1 MLYVLTGSDIDAI
14 KKRGAQI
21 AKGHE
26 LLRFGEG
33 ALPFSEALSHLGAR
47 GLFAPKM
54 ALLLDRPS
62 EDAEG
67 KTIIGEHAEALAD
80 ADMPVIVIETTLTAA
95 EKKAFGKKAEFEEFE
110 EKKKADMPPPS
121 VFTLTDAFASG
132 NRKNAWILYRKLIE
146 GGSAPE
152 EVHGALSWQARA
164 MVLASK
170 TKSASEAGLKP
181 FVYTKAKRAVS
192 KMTPEQTERI
202 SRELV
207 DMLHASRMG
216 QGNLE
221 SLIEAFLLKKA

>member
-1 MLYVLTGSDIDAI
+1 MLHVLTGSDIDAI
-14 KKRGAQI
+14 KKRAAAI

-33 ALPFSEALSHLGAR
+33 ALPFSEAPSYLGAS
-47 GLFAPKM
+47 GLFAPKV
-54 ALLLDRPS
+54 ALLLDRPFG
-62 EDAEG
+62 DADG
-67 KTIIGEHAEALAD
+67 KALIEEHANAFAD
-80 ADMPVIVIETTLTAA
+80 ADMPVMVIETALSAA

-110 EKKKADMPPPS
+110 EKRKTETPPPS
-121 VFTLTDAFASG
+121 VFALTDAFASG

-146 GGSAPE
+146 SGAAPE

-170 TKSASEAGLKP
+170 TKSATEAGLKP

-192 KMTPEQTERI
+192 KMSPEQTEHI

-207 DMLHASRMG
+207 DILHASRMG
-216 QGNLE
+216 QGSLE
-221 SLIEAFLLKKA
+221 SLLEAFLLKK